1 MVSEMNAE
9 SAPRRV
15 GIVLF
20 THANYGKA
28 LMDSAEG
35 ILGAQ
40 DAYEVLSVNGEVEV
54 ETLLAKLRG
63 AVERLDSGNGVVI
76 FTDMFGGTPSNLS
89 ISLLSSLKVEVI
101 TGVNLPMLLRAFNRR
116 NENLTELARETR
128 EAGVQGIV
136 VAGEILRQKS

>member
-1 MVSEMNAE
+1 MVSEMNVE

-15 GIVLF
+15 GIMIF

-28 LMDSAEG
+28 LMNSAEG

-40 DAYEVLSVNGEVEV
+40 EAYEVLSVDSVEEV
-54 ETLLAKLRG
+54 ETLLANLRE
-63 AVERLDSGNGVVI
+63 AVERLDSGAGVVI

-116 NENLTELARETR
+116 SESLTELAREVR

-136 VAGEILRQKS
+136 VAGEILRQKN